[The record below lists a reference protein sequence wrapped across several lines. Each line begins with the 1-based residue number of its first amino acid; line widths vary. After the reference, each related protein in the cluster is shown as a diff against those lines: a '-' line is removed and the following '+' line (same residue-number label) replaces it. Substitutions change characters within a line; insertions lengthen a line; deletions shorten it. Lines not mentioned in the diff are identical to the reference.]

1 MKLQAISLSNAS
13 RRQTKHSQW
22 SSVWSVALIISEIIS
37 GRERKGSKQV
47 TNQANNKQSLQSNI
61 STVTSVCCSVFIESL
76 SRNIHKIQQ
85 PDGVILSASSYLQ
98 LVFSWQL
105 YLHT

>member
-37 GRERKGSKQV
+37 GRERKGSKQI
-47 TNQANNKQSLQSNI
+47 TNEANNKQSLHSKHFYHD
-61 STVTSVCCSVFIESL
+61 VCVL
-76 SRNIHKIQQ
+76 L
-85 PDGVILSASSYLQ
+85 GVYREPHPETFTKLE
-98 LVFSWQL
+98 
-105 YLHT
+105 TE